1 MPDHIYQTVEITGSS
16 SSGIQAAIEN
26 AIRHAAAQH
35 AGLRWFEVTETRG
48 HIEKG
53 VVAHWQ
59 VSLKIGL
66 TLPPAKSADSD
77 RPA

>member
-1 MPDHIYQTVEITGSS
+1 MSEHIYQTIDVTGSS
-16 SSGIQAAIEN
+16 ASGIQAAIEN
-26 AIRHAAAQH
+26 AIRHTAAQH
-35 AGLRWFEVTETRG
+35 GSLRWFEVTETRG
-48 HIEKG
+48 QIDKG

-66 TLPPAKSADSD
+66 PLHPPKIADAD

>member
-1 MPDHIYQTVEITGSS
+1 MSEHIYQTIEVTGSS
-16 SSGIQAAIEN
+16 ASGIQPAIEN
-26 AIRHAAAQH
+26 AIRHTAAQH
-35 AGLRWFEVTETRG
+35 ASLRWFQVTETRG
-48 HIEKG
+48 HIENS

-66 TLPPAKSADSD
+66 TLPPPKSADAD